1 MMENALKP
9 VSTTSSQPSQGTKSG
24 RKVREYYR
32 QVIFPTKNI
41 KTEEDI
47 DNYLREL
54 KAKLMNLINDGDEIK
69 LK

>member
-9 VSTTSSQPSQGTKSG
+9 VPTIPSQPVKGTESG

-54 KAKLMNLINDGDEIK
+54 KSKLMNLIGDGDEIK